1 MPLIDSIQRIID
13 KILEEMAATGTSA
26 TATEVERRAIA
37 AVTAGQGD
45 PEITPQWR
53 FYMEFFSGDPIN
65 PAHLARLLPSDDDDT
80 RGNADMQRER
90 AYLVGNGVCGATT
103 TDTTLDGGVT
113 VNLGETIP

>member
-1 MPLIDSIQRIID
+1 MPLIDSIQRIIN
-13 KILEEMAATGTSA
+13 KILEEMAATGTSE
-26 TATEVERRAIA
+26 TALEVERRAIG

-45 PEITPQWR
+45 PGQITPQWK

-65 PAHLARLLPSDDDDT
+65 PDHLARLLPSDDT
-80 RGNADMQRER
+80 HGNADMQKER

-113 VNLGETIP
+113 DHLGQTIS